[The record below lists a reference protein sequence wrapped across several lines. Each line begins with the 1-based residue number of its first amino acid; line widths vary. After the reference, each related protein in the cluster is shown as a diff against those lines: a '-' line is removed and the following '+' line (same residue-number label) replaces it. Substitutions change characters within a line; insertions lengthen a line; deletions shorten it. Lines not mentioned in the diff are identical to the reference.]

1 MRRVDGPD
9 EREMVVREEMEKGEK
24 GCKEQMLVVWETT
37 GQQQRQVSISG
48 AGCVR
53 SSCLRRGDNKQQ
65 TRA

>member
-9 EREMVVREEMEKGEK
+9 ERETVGREEMEKGER
-24 GCKEQMLVVWETT
+24 GCKEQVVVWETA